1 MRCRY
6 SLEVPSPGCA
16 AMPESVRSPRV
27 NRVVD
32 VTLKDGDDYP
42 LMVRPSKTVNLS
54 RTGLLMQVPLHLD
67 AATGEEV
74 VVRLRWRGGHFESAG
89 LIVRF
94 ESPYLG
100 DASTRVMGIRLVRE
114 VPDVL
119 LSPSASGS
127 VEVVDSGHAA

>member
-1 MRCRY
+1 
-6 SLEVPSPGCA
+6 
-16 AMPESVRSPRV
+16 MPESLRSPRV

-32 VTLKDGDDYP
+32 IILKDGDGYP

-54 RTGLLMQVPLHLD
+54 RTGILMQVPLHLD

-89 LIVRF
+89 QIVRF

-100 DASTRVMGIRLVRE
+100 DPATRVMGIRLVRE
-114 VPDVL
+114 VPDAL
-119 LSPSASGS
+119 LSPGASGS
-127 VEVVDSGHAA
+127 VEVVDAEHAA